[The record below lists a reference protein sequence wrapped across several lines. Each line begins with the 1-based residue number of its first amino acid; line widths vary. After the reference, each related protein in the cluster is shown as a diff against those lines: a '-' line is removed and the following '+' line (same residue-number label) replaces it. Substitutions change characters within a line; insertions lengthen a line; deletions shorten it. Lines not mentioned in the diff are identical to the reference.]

1 MWIILVVLIVVIV
14 LGILLIFMINKRG
27 KARNEP
33 SGEYKTS
40 ENNTLVKKQS
50 IFTKIF
56 SKKEKQKQLDT
67 PVIKEETKEK
77 PAETEE
83 IEVLELYPEKKE
95 EVKEANDDVFNLD
108 DLFKTISMTA
118 ITDDNDFD
126 FGLRRDNKK

>member
-1 MWIILVVLIVVIV
+1 MWIILLVLIVVIV
-14 LGILLIFMINKRG
+14 LGIILIFMINKRK
-27 KARNEP
+27 KALNKP
-33 SGEYKTS
+33 SGEYRKS

-50 IFTKIF
+50 IFTKFF

-77 PAETEE
+77 TAETEE

-118 ITDDNDFD
+118 ITDDKDFD
-126 FGLRRDNKK
+126 FGLRRDDKK